1 MYNIRSSSVHVSRE
15 ASTSCERGVVIF
27 ARGGVYALRGAASTL
42 RSASGRAATTVRS
55 APGVVYTS
63 CERRRSCNLRDAS
76 LKRRGVFGLRPAS
89 RVCVLRLCS
98 KSEEPHVSCECNE
111 VFYVLRATRHLRLRS
126 AFGAGSASCILRL
139 AFCA

>member
-1 MYNIRSSSVHVSRE
+1 MFCAGRAFYVLHVPH
-15 ASTSCERGVVIF
+15 
-27 ARGGVYALRGAASTL
+27 ALRATWCRLRPVSTEAACA
-42 RSASGRAATTVRS
+42 RRASVYVQRAATTVRS